1 MTPLEN
7 NASSQ
12 TVVPFDPPTQHYSTY
27 KTQKCITLQHTY
39 VHRLYVYAS
48 YLVVA
53 PSEDD
58 DSDDDN
64 TSK

>member
-1 MTPLEN
+1 M
-7 NASSQ
+7 
-12 TVVPFDPPTQHYSTY
+12 
-27 KTQKCITLQHTY
+27 TQKCITLQHTY

-48 YLVVA
+48 CLVVA

-64 TSK
+64 TSKWRCIYYT